1 MRDLGVRPR
10 FQPQSVACKVTV
22 MVGQRTIAVV
32 GVASPYAWDVV
43 DSALR
48 SGFDITCVD
57 NLGGADPRLPGLMR
71 LEDFASPAAAFA
83 IGLSGALNRARVL
96 LELAERGFTNP
107 VAMID
112 RSSVI
117 GSGVEIG
124 HCVYVNAGVVVGP
137 NTRIG
142 CAVNINRSASIGHEG
157 DLGYA
162 VNVSPNATL
171 TYGVVVEPLAWI
183 GAGATILP
191 GLRIGRGAVV
201 GGGSVVTEDVEA
213 GTVVAGNPAR
223 PLRSVEVPGGEFTCP
238 YCSMR

>member
-1 MRDLGVRPR
+1 MVERR
-10 FQPQSVACKVTV
+10 TV
-22 MVGQRTIAVV
+22 AVV

-48 SGFDITCVD
+48 GGFDITCVD
-57 NLGGADPRLPGLMR
+57 NFGGADPRLPGLVRM
-71 LEDFASPAAAFA
+71 EDFAAPEAAFA
-83 IGLSGALNRARVL
+83 LGLSGAINRARIL
-96 LELAERGFTNP
+96 LELAERGFTDP

-112 RSSVI
+112 PSSVI
-117 GSGVEIG
+117 GSGVDIG

-142 CAVNINRSASIGHEG
+142 CAVNINRSASIGHES
-157 DLGYA
+157 DLGFA

-171 TYGVVVEPLAWI
+171 THGVVVEPLAWI

-201 GGGSVVTEDVEA
+201 GAGSVVTQDVEA
-213 GTVVAGNPAR
+213 GTRRRGQPRTTAPR
-223 PLRSVEVPGGEFTCP
+223 CRSPRG
-238 YCSMR
+238 